1 MKNATNCMLRWL
13 LLAAL
18 LGPPAAFVRADEAGK
33 GRELAHRMC
42 AACHMQPGQ
51 GEKRGPD
58 GLPGFAA
65 IANRPDQSQEAI
77 VRWLRSRPAMMPD
90 HHLTWD
96 EADALADYI
105 MSLRKP

>member
-1 MKNATNCMLRWL
+1 MQQPPRSV
-13 LLAAL
+13 LLAVV
-18 LGPPAAFVRADEAGK
+18 AAVSCVLPCAANEAEK
-33 GRELAHRMC
+33 GRSLAERMC

-65 IANRPDQSQEAI
+65 IASRPDQSHEAI
-77 VRWLRSRPAMMPD
+77 VRWLRSRPPMMPD

-96 EADALADYI
+96 EADALAAFI
-105 MSLRKP
+105 MSLR